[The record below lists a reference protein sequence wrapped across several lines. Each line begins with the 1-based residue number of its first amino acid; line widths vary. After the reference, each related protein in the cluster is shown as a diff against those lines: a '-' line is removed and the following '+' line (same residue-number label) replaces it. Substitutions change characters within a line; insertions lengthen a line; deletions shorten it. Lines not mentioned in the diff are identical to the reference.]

1 LRWSCLESKEATP
14 SLQTEP
20 LAQRRDGACGQAIH
34 CAGGGLGLAARA
46 EWPVVDATI
55 TMADAIGVVNKGFHM
70 VVCRLFV
77 IFALCL
83 LRCFS
88 P

>member
-1 LRWSCLESKEATP
+1 M
-14 SLQTEP
+14 QTEP

-55 TMADAIGVVNKGFHM
+55 TIAAAIGLVKGCNM
-70 VVCRLFV
+70 VVCDLRVCFAVLFPIKSRQFRV
-77 IFALCL
+77 PALFTC
-83 LRCFS
+83 RGTS
-88 P
+88 T